1 MTNQP
6 VPPNDRPGKR
16 SDGPAAGNPTVE
28 IVEEGMR
35 EGMQIEDAS
44 IPVAD
49 KIRLLDALSATGL
62 RTIIVG
68 SFVSPKW
75 VPQMAEVEKVI
86 EGFTPVEGVTYT
98 ALALNQRGVERRDA
112 LTPPLTADA
121 APPRSTV
128 HLCDVFVR
136 RNTNKSQADEWAQ
149 LPRTVERARERGAT
163 EATVAVN
170 AAFGSNWLGPFD
182 LATRLE
188 VAQGQVDAWTEAGI
202 PVTTFWIGDPMSWN
216 TPREVERTIAA
227 FQERWPQVKRYHL
240 HLHDARG
247 TALLSAYQA
256 FRLLDEA
263 HTLVLDTG
271 IGGMGGCPYCGNGR
285 ATKCI
290 PTEDLVNLLHEEG
303 VDTGIDLA
311 KLIEAVHLAEEVVGH
326 ELYGKVAKAGPRPR
340 GKELYAMDMPLIESN
355 HEAQHFRLG
364 PSVYDGCARPWREP
378 ITSPARDAVE
388 KEW

>member
-1 MTNQP
+1 MTDN
-6 VPPNDRPGKR
+6 
-16 SDGPAAGNPTVE
+16 SGNPTVE

-35 EGMQIEDAS
+35 EGMQIEDAT
-44 IPVAD
+44 IPAAA

-62 RTIIVG
+62 RSIVVG
-68 SFVSPKW
+68 SFVSPTW
-75 VPQMAEVEKVI
+75 VPQMEHVEEVI
-86 EGFTPVEGVTYT
+86 RGFTPRVGVTYT
-98 ALALNQRGVERRDA
+98 ALALNQRGVERRTA
-112 LTPPLTADA
+112 LTPPLTASA

-136 RNTNKSQADEWAQ
+136 RNTNKSQNDEWEA
-149 LPRTVERARERGAT
+149 LPRTIRRAQEAGAT

-182 LATRLE
+182 LDRRLE
-188 VAQGQVDAWTEAGI
+188 VAARQVDAWDAAGI

-216 TPREVERTIAA
+216 TPREVEKTLNA
-227 FQERWPQVKRYHL
+227 FRERWPEVHRYHL

-256 FRLLDEA
+256 FRALGEA
-263 HTLVLDTG
+263 DTLVLDTG

-290 PTEDLVNLLHEEG
+290 PTEDLVDLLHEEG

-311 KLIEAVHLAEEVVGH
+311 KLIEAAHLAEQVVGH

-340 GKELYAMDMPLIESN
+340 GRALYPMDMPLVETTE
-355 HEAQHFRLG
+355 EAQHFRLG
-364 PSVYDGCARPWREP
+364 PQVYKDCPHPWRAP
-378 ITSPARDAVE
+378 VTSPARDAVDAALAAE
-388 KEW
+388 EEERG